1 MRMIEM
7 KGFFRNTIESSLVV
21 SYFRGPDKSQQSWA
35 ESRVLRFI
43 HLIANFP
50 GKLLKAAYNRWRNV
64 FESSMVFRFLGYLA
78 DNMHMVIGLALV
90 LFMIVPHHIWR
101 NGYAVAMAVGLTA
114 LLFIRLMRKQESV
127 IDTPAIDYSIWLFF
141 ASLAVAA
148 ATSLFTVDSL
158 KYLVH
163 YIVAFVFLAVIVSA
177 VDSSQKVYM
186 LVKSIAFGTFLTAL
200 YGIYQ
205 WKVIGIAVDPSTTDL
220 ALNPDLGG
228 RVYSTMGNANVYGEL
243 LVLTIPFFAAIILN
257 EKTLLRKAAWL
268 AMLAPVL
275 LVLFKTGS
283 RGAWVS
289 VAGAAVVFVFFWNI
303 KFIPVMIVLGLIALQ
318 LLPAPIYNRIM
329 TISRGDQS
337 TDYRGKILASAIP
350 MLKDYWLTGVGLGP
364 GVVSTIFERYKVF
377 GLTKAAHTHVLYLQL
392 WLEAGIAAI
401 LTFLLMILRMVRN
414 TFEAMIKKK
423 DPALNNVM
431 FAALSGIAGLLAMG
445 LADHVWFFTRI
456 MQLFWINIAVI
467 LVIVRIM
474 NRNKGSELVCGS
486 TTGNAAENAA
496 D

>member
-1 MRMIEM
+1 MIAM
-7 KGFFRNTIESSLVV
+7 KDFIKNTIESSMVV

-35 ESRVLRFI
+35 ESPVLRFI
-43 HLIANFP
+43 HLVANFP
-50 GKLLKAAYNRWRNV
+50 GKLLKAAYNRWQSV
-64 FESSMVFRFLGYLA
+64 FENSLVFRLLGFLA

-101 NGYAVAMAVGLTA
+101 NSYSVVLAIGLAA
-114 LLFIRLMRKQESV
+114 LLLIRLMKNRESV

-141 ASLAVAA
+141 TSLAVAA
-148 ATSLFTVDSL
+148 ATSLFPADSL

-163 YIVAFVFLAVIVSA
+163 YIVAFVLLAVIVSA
-177 VDSSQKVYM
+177 VDSAEKVYQ
-186 LVKSIAFGTFLTAL
+186 LVKFIAFGTFLTAL

-205 WKVIGIAVDPSTTDL
+205 WKVVGIAVDPSTTDL
-220 ALNPDLGG
+220 TLNPDLGG

-257 EKTLLRKAAWL
+257 EKKLLKKAAWL

-283 RGAWVS
+283 RGAWVAL
-289 VAGAAVVFVFFWNI
+289 AGAAVVFVFFWNI
-303 KFIPVMIVLGLIALQ
+303 KFIPVIIVLGLIALQ

-329 TISRGDQS
+329 TIFRGDQS
-337 TDYRGKILASAIP
+337 TDYRGKILTSAIP

-364 GVVSTIFERYKVF
+364 GVVSTIFERYKIF

-392 WLEAGIAAI
+392 WLEAGLAAI
-401 LTFLLMILRMVRN
+401 LTFLLMMFRMVRN
-414 TFEAMIKKK
+414 TFEAMISKK

-456 MQLFWINIAVI
+456 MQLFWVSIAII
-467 LVIVRIM
+467 LVIVRVM
-474 NRNKGSELVCGS
+474 NRSKEK
-486 TTGNAAENAA
+486 AEKTAGI
-496 D
+496 